1 MEVLSTLSNTAVR
14 DFQKDELRVKVFDSR
29 DEMGRVAAIEAAQRI
44 KELLA
49 QKDEV
54 NIIFAA
60 APSQNDFFQHL
71 IQDEEIAWN
80 RVNAFHMDEYIGL
93 KADAPQA
100 FGNFLKDRLFSK
112 LPLKQVFYF
121 NSEAASVE
129 QETYRYADLLSKHPV
144 DVVCLGIGENG
155 HIAFNDPPIADFKD
169 PVKVKVVK
177 LDEMSRQQQVND
189 KCFNALSE
197 VPTHAWT
204 LTIPALLSAGY
215 LFCIV
220 PAPTKAKAVFSTLND
235 EISEV
240 CPATI
245 LRTKEN
251 TILYLDDESS
261 KLL

>member
-1 MEVLSTLSNTAVR
+1 MEVQFETDTAVR
-14 DFQKDELRVKVFDSR
+14 DFMKDELRVKVYENR
-29 DEMGRVAAIEAAQRI
+29 DEMGKSAAMDAATKI
-44 KELLA
+44 KELLSL
-49 QKDEV
+49 QDEV

-60 APSQNDFFQHL
+60 APSQNDFFNHL
-71 IQDEEIAWN
+71 IQDKEIAWE

-93 KADAPQA
+93 SQDAPQA
-100 FGNFLKDRLFSK
+100 FGNFLKDRLFDK
-112 LPLKQVFYF
+112 LPFKKVFYI
-121 NSEAASVE
+121 NSAAKSVE
-129 QETYRYADLLSKHPV
+129 EECHRYAKLLSMHPV

-177 LDEMSRQQQVND
+177 LDDVSRQQQVND

-197 VPTHAWT
+197 VPTHALT
-204 LTIPALLSAGY
+204 LTIPALLSADY

-220 PAPTKAKAVFSTLND
+220 PAPTKAKAVFHTLKD
-235 EISEV
+235 AISEAM
-240 CPATI
+240 PATI
-245 LRTKEN
+245 LRTKKN